1 MMQPAVRFSPDV
13 ETLAPDEAQVIRDLS
28 DTLHDIM
35 ETTSRDY
42 GHAVRGADF
51 NGCPIHEPASHEAM
65 T

>member
-13 ETLAPDEAQVIRDLS
+13 ETPALDEAQVIRDLS

-42 GHAVRGADF
+42 GHAVRAVPTSTAARSM
-51 NGCPIHEPASHEAM
+51 NPPA
-65 T
+65 TRP